1 MIVYGKWRI
10 YHDPTPL
17 PVRQFDWAFVH
28 DDFDGAPDAND
39 NRCGR
44 AASPD
49 ECFAAIRE
57 IEDECCR

>member
-10 YHDPTPL
+10 YHDPL
-17 PVRQFDWAFVH
+17 VVPVEGLDWAFVH

-49 ECFAAIRE
+49 ECFATIRE
-57 IEDECCR
+57 MDDDHS